1 MVSKAIAVQEGPK
14 ASIHTKTQVPQIDS
28 PGAGETLE
36 TRTGRS
42 LAQGGKKNSSSRASD
57 AFPGY
62 GILWFSK
69 EGRAKGFEVAL
80 GEHQGQRP

>member
-42 LAQGGKKNSSSRASD
+42 LAQGGKKKLQ
-57 AFPGY
+57 FQ
-62 GILWFSK
+62 GI
-69 EGRAKGFEVAL
+69 
-80 GEHQGQRP
+80 